1 MGPRFI
7 AHCIWDGTSM
17 GLGRLWGGTCE
28 SSLAW
33 AKHRNIKFIAN
44 FSHKDLDHVDGIPHV
59 WVNIGYKGDAKLP
72 HGTWEQRVTIAF
84 RGMLEAL
91 SQGCD
96 VLGQCIRA
104 KHKTSCG
111 MTAIIALMQPGSD
124 FLEHCRGTALPH
136 GKPPMRPYR

>member
-1 MGPRFI
+1 
-7 AHCIWDGTSM
+7 M